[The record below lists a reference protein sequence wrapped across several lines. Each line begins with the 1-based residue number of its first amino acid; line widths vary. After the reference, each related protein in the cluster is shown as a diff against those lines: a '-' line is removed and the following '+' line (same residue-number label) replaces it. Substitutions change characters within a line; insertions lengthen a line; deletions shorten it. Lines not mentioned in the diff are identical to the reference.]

1 MFLIE
6 FSYLGFVSLA
16 LVATYVFLK
25 SFLPY
30 FLNLKPHPTTRTNDY
45 NTYAIIA
52 ATSIFIMVISYLIPN
67 LELGNRFIHAAG
79 GGFMGVLVC
88 FLAVKHS
95 GIAIDRARF
104 IILSLLI
111 VTTLGVFNEIA
122 EFYLQYYIGF
132 VSAPHIYDTWLDLI
146 SNMFGFMLA
155 ISIFAPFHTNKTK
168 RLAP

>member
-6 FSYLGFVSLA
+6 FSYLGFVSIA
-16 LVATYVFLK
+16 LVATYIFLK

-30 FLNLKPHPTTRTNDY
+30 FLNLKPNPTIQYNDY
-45 NTYAIIA
+45 KTYAIIA
-52 ATSIFIMVISYLIPN
+52 GTSVAIMVISYLIPN
-67 LELGNRFIHAAG
+67 IELGNRFIHAAG

-95 GIAIDRARF
+95 GIGIDRPRF
-104 IILSLLI
+104 AILSLLL

-122 EFYLQYYIGF
+122 EFYLQYYVGF

-146 SNMFGFMLA
+146 SNMFGFMVA
-155 ISIFAPFHTNKTK
+155 ISLFTPFHDNKTK
-168 RLAP
+168 RLSL

>member
-6 FSYLGFVSLA
+6 FSYLGLVSMA
-16 LVATYVFLK
+16 LVATYVLLK

-30 FLNLKPHPTTRTNDY
+30 FLDLKSHPPAQLNLYR
-45 NTYAIIA
+45 TYALIA
-52 ATSIFIMVISYLIPN
+52 SLSVGIHVLSYLIPSI
-67 LELGNRFIHAAG
+67 ELGNRFIHAAG

-95 GIAIDRARF
+95 GIVIDRTRLAV
-104 IILSLLI
+104 LCLLL

-146 SNMFGFMLA
+146 SNMFGYMVAVAALL
-155 ISIFAPFHTNKTK
+155 PFHNPKTK
-168 RLAP
+168 RTAP